1 MQMQGYT
8 HMGTANLEIS
18 EQLLGD
24 LYQSAMLESPDLFQD
39 VALRNLHEVIGFDRA
54 WWGIMSPA
62 SRGFQLHSSYRH
74 ELPAAFEAHWKEVSS
89 DDALASNVHSK
100 PRTTVHFSYKDLH
113 STPGLL
119 SLNLEHN
126 LQQAL
131 CTSVFLPDRKSF
143 LFISLFRSGKYAKAF
158 SQQDI
163 AIKQRM
169 TPHLYASW
177 KTNLQAEI
185 ERTRIPNR
193 MLGASSAF
201 VDSTGTIVCADA
213 AFTAMLSD
221 IWPTWTGGKQ
231 LPVDFW
237 QSQDKRATPTLTV
250 NTLPCGGL
258 MRIDVAHSSRF
269 NKLSQREKQI
279 ASEYSEGLSYKE
291 IAAFLNISPATVRH
305 YLQMIYEKL
314 GIRDK
319 AELVRI
325 SDAYH
330 RAAEVMTLTSGAAR
344 GRLVTNL

>member
-1 MQMQGYT
+1 
-8 HMGTANLEIS
+8 MGTANLEVS

-24 LYQSAMLESPDLFQD
+24 LYQSAFLESPDLFQG
-39 VALRNLHEVIGFDRA
+39 VALRKLHEVIGFDRA

-62 SRGFQLHSSYRH
+62 RRGFQLHSSYRH
-74 ELPAAFEAHWKEVSS
+74 ELPAAFEAHWKEVSN

-169 TPHLYASW
+169 TPHLHAAW
-177 KTNLQAEI
+177 KMNLQAEI
-185 ERTRIPNR
+185 ERMRIPNR

-201 VDSTGTIVCADA
+201 VDSTGAIVCADA

-221 IWPTWTGGKQ
+221 MWPTWSDGTQ
-231 LPVDFW
+231 LPMGFW
-237 QSQDKRATPTLTV
+237 QLGSKHVTPAMTV
-250 NTLPCGGL
+250 TTMPCGGL

-279 ASEYSEGLSYKE
+279 ASEYAEGHSYKE
-291 IAAFLNISPATVRH
+291 IAAFLNLAPATVRH
-305 YLQMIYEKL
+305 YLQVIYEKL
-314 GIRDK
+314 GIQDK

-330 RAAEVMTLTSGAAR
+330 RAAEVMALASGAASD
-344 GRLVTNL
+344 RLVTNL